1 MSMNQL
7 VTEVRGSCP
16 ICSAAII
23 AAEGLEETEIL
34 TCPECQS
41 KLVVDS
47 RQGQSLILG
56 EAPLIEEDWGE

>member
-7 VTEVRGSCP
+7 AMEVRGECP
-16 ICSAAII
+16 VCAAGII
-23 AAEGLEETEIL
+23 AAEGVEESEIL

-47 RQGQSLILG
+47 RQGQSLILS
-56 EAPLIEEDWGE
+56 EAPIIEEDWGE